1 MIENTANNR
10 KEDNNHK
17 NDFLAVF
24 NWENFLNET
33 KMLAEKLPDEDKGR
47 LVELAKSAY
56 TAEDTLEDKFWFN
69 YSFGAARITKE
80 ESELPID
87 IFVSQDIDY
96 LYRTGKVKVF
106 FKISKNEESIDLGIV
121 ENGKYYQKEFD
132 KQDISDETINKII
145 NFTFNNRY
153 LLQAYTLG
161 YYNFKIMIKGYELV
175 NTDKINNQIEGVK
188 KLVTAEELS
197 KMEKWWGKEAEF
209 NSGLNAEFNYNY
221 LSRLHKLYFKE
232 FRFGQMLYIF
242 TDWYKKRYNSDYFAE
257 KDTEMANIILEFIT
271 DISKDK

>member
-1 MIENTANNR
+1 MIENTTNDR
-10 KEDNNHK
+10 KEDNNK
-17 NDFLAVF
+17 KDFLKDF
-24 NWENFLNET
+24 NWEYFLSEV
-33 KMLAEKLPDEDKGR
+33 KVLAEKLPSEDRDR
-47 LVELAKSAY
+47 LIELARLAY
-56 TAEDTLEDKFWFN
+56 IAEDNLEDKFWFN

-87 IFVSQDIDY
+87 IFVSQEIDY

-106 FKISKNEESIDLGIV
+106 FKISKNEESVDLGIV

-257 KDTEMANIILEFIT
+257 KDTKMANIILEFIT